1 MGKANRST
9 LKNFF
14 QRGHMPSER
23 QFADL
28 IDSML
33 NMVDE
38 GFDKSP
44 EDGLKISQLGEN
56 AALISFYH
64 PTDLRRP
71 TWIITCDKAKG
82 QLVIRNGA
90 GKPVLIL
97 SSDGHVGVGRQMPR
111 HALDVAGV
119 MAAEGR
125 TGVQGSAM
133 ADGEWHPIVEGLHGC
148 QALEIMAGVGKPKSG
163 RYALLRAT
171 ALNTFHPGGFWTNL
185 LNLKRP
191 IRCQQAHYRSRC
203 DRIMLRWQRSG
214 DTYALALKTK
224 RPYPEEIQ
232 VQYSV
237 THLWFDEMMAG
248 SLRSPADPDNRPN
261 PQGERHL

>member
-82 QLVIRNGA
+82 QHKGRKEPVHGDNGIGHAGQSHMQYPSFHGAQLTVETHSDLIQIR
-90 GKPVLIL
+90 
-97 SSDGHVGVGRQMPR
+97 
-111 HALDVAGV
+111 
-119 MAAEGR
+119 
-125 TGVQGSAM
+125 
-133 ADGEWHPIVEGLHGC
+133 
-148 QALEIMAGVGKPKSG
+148 
-163 RYALLRAT
+163 
-171 ALNTFHPGGFWTNL
+171 
-185 LNLKRP
+185 
-191 IRCQQAHYRSRC
+191 
-203 DRIMLRWQRSG
+203 
-214 DTYALALKTK
+214 
-224 RPYPEEIQ
+224 
-232 VQYSV
+232 
-237 THLWFDEMMAG
+237 G
-248 SLRSPADPDNRPN
+248 SLA
-261 PQGERHL
+261 E